1 MTNLVLGGVK
11 LFLSRIPYLRLREYD
26 MKKLS
31 SCIRRSLS
39 LCNTFPSQRSIPR
52 YITREFDIIL
62 KAIGCEMNRFLGK
75 AAVSI
80 LSESPQLTPNNEF
93 VTEE

>member
-1 MTNLVLGGVK
+1 MTRKN
-11 LFLSRIPYLRLREYD
+11 
-26 MKKLS
+26 S

-52 YITREFDIIL
+52 YIIREFDIIH

-80 LSESPQLTPNNEF
+80 LSESPQLPPNNEF